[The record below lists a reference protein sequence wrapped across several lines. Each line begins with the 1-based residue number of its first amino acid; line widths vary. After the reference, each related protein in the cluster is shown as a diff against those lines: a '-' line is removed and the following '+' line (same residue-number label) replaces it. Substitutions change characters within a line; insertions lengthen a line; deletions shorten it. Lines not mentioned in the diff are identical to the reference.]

1 MVSVD
6 SKFIGLTLIAALIA
20 SAAATMSA
28 GMGWPVWAMFI
39 GWVAFFT
46 GEHSI
51 RGALC
56 SYACVAIGIA
66 IGNFAGMGVGALMP
80 LIGYLAFGVV
90 VFIVA
95 IVVVSLRVAPL
106 LNNVVA
112 YFLGLIS
119 FFAAHLPP
127 GLLAF
132 GELAAVGGLGSGAAL
147 IAQTLQVRA
156 VRH

>member
-1 MVSVD
+1 MVVVI
-6 SKFIGLTLIAALIA
+6 SKFMGLTLIAALVA
-20 SAAATMSA
+20 STAATMSA
-28 GMGWPVWAMFI
+28 GQGWPVWAMFI

-46 GEHSI
+46 GEHSLK
-51 RGALC
+51 GAIC

-66 IGNFAGMGVGALMP
+66 FGNFAGMGVGALMP
-80 LIGYLAFGVV
+80 LIDYLAFGVV
-90 VFIVA
+90 VFVVA
-95 IVVVSLRVAPL
+95 VVVVSLRAVPL

-132 GELAAVGGLGSGAAL
+132 GELATVAGLGSGAAF

-156 VRH
+156 MRH